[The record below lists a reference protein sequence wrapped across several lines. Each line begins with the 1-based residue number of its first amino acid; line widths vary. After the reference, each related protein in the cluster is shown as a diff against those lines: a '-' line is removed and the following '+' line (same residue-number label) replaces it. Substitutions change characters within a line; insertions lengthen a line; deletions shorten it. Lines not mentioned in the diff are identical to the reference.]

1 MKIKKMTKGFFV
13 LGLATVSTSALSNE
27 RDQAKTLYSS
37 LTGGT
42 ANKDTAD
49 KYEGYMRDKKYREAA
64 KEIIEANEGFYN
76 VTLKNFFTPMTNEDG
91 TQFAPLNDMTALL
104 IGATRDDIDFFRVFW
119 DNIMYQFD
127 GTLTGANRDKYY
139 LEDLDV
145 TVPKYNRTKNEMYEA
160 AENGLVPLGNKKYFK
175 QTQQNTYTT
184 LDPAAIAGMFST
196 RGFAAAY
203 YPDGTNRAAFAYFAQ
218 NFLCKDMA
226 ELSDTSIPD
235 FRVRR
240 DVDRSP
246 GGSSDTYK
254 TYCVGCHAGQD
265 ALGGAFAYYDYV
277 DGRMVY
283 GAHDVV
289 IDGRAEVVGPV
300 APKINANNMFPDG
313 KITTS
318 DSWINLW
325 TTGQNEYIGWGSQ
338 QNGNGAKELGKML
351 AETKQVRTCLS
362 QKVFETVCHRSPTS
376 DMDKSIIQ
384 SMAKQFDKDRNMKNV
399 FINAAVACMGE

>member
-1 MKIKKMTKGFFV
+1 MLAFV
-13 LGLATVSTSALSNE
+13 AHAE
-27 RDQAKTLYSS
+27 KRDQAKQLYSS

-42 ANKDTAD
+42 ANKAIAD
-49 KYEGYMRDKKYREAA
+49 KYEAMIANGKVELAA
-64 KEIIEANEGFYN
+64 KEIIESNEGFYN

-91 TQFAPLNDMTALL
+91 SQFTSLNDMSALL
-104 IGATRDDIDFFRVFW
+104 IGATRDEIDFFRVFW

-127 GTLTGANRDKYY
+127 GTLTGRNRDRYY

-145 TVPKYNRTKNEMYEA
+145 TVPKYNRTKNDMYVA
-160 AENGLVPLGNKKYFK
+160 AEEGLVPLGNRKYFI

-184 LDPAAIAGMFST
+184 LDGAAIAGMFST

-203 YPDGTNRAAFAYFAQ
+203 YPAGTNRAAFAYFAK
-218 NFLCKDMA
+218 NFLCKEME
-226 ELSDTSIPD
+226 ELSDTSVPD

-240 DVDRSP
+240 DVDRAP
-246 GGSSDTYK
+246 GGSADTYK

-283 GAHDVV
+283 AAHDVV
-289 IDGRAEVVGPV
+289 VDGNAEIVGPV
-300 APKINANNMFPDG
+300 APKINNINTFADG

-325 TTGQNEYIGWGSQ
+325 TDGQNESIGWGP
-338 QNGNGAKELGKML
+338 QNAGNGAKDLGKML

-362 QKVFETVCHRSPTS
+362 QQVFETVCHRSPTS
-376 DMDKSIIQ
+376 ELDKNIVNSIAQ
-384 SMAKQFDKDRNMKNV
+384 QFDRDRNMKNV
-399 FINAAVACMGE
+399 FINAAIACMGE

>member
-1 MKIKKMTKGFFV
+1 MIKTIFV
-13 LGLATVSTSALSNE
+13 FGALTLALVAHAGK
-27 RDQAKTLYSS
+27 RDQAKQLYSS

-42 ANKDTAD
+42 ANKATAD
-49 KYEGYMRDKKYREAA
+49 KYEAMIANGKVEQAA
-64 KEIIEANEGFYN
+64 KEIIESNEGFYN

-91 TQFAPLNDMTALL
+91 SQFTSLNDMSALL
-104 IGATRDDIDFFRVFW
+104 IGATRDEIDFFRVFW

-127 GTLTGANRDKYY
+127 GTLTGRNRDRYY

-145 TVPKYNRTKNEMYEA
+145 TVPKYNRTKNDMYLT
-160 AENGLVPLGNKKYFK
+160 AEEGLVPLGNRKYFI

-184 LDPAAIAGMFST
+184 LDGAAIAGMFST

-203 YPDGTNRAAFAYFAQ
+203 YPAGTNRAAFAYFAK
-218 NFLCKDMA
+218 NFLCKEME

-240 DVDRSP
+240 DVDRAP
-246 GGSSDTYK
+246 GGSADTYK

-283 GAHDVV
+283 AAHDVV
-289 IDGRAEVVGPV
+289 VDGNAEVVGPV
-300 APKINANNMFPDG
+300 APKINNINTFADG

-325 TTGQNEYIGWGSQ
+325 TEGQNESLGWGP
-338 QNGNGAKELGKML
+338 QNAGNGAKDLGKML

-362 QKVFETVCHRSPTS
+362 QQVFETVCHRAPTS
-376 DMDKSIIQ
+376 DLDKNIINSIAQ
-384 SMAKQFDKDRNMKNV
+384 EFDRDRNMKNV
-399 FINAAVACMGE
+399 FINAAIACMGE